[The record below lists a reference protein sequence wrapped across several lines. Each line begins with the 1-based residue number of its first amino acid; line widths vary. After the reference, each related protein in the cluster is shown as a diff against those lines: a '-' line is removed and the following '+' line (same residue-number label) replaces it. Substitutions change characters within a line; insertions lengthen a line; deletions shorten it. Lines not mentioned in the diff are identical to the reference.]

1 MLLPREL
8 DMIAAGRDMP
18 LPVPK
23 PKIVEIEV
31 AKHDEKGKVGSA
43 KFDED
48 NWARIRLGRQ
58 AAPARWR
65 NRYPSW
71 Y

>member
-1 MLLPREL
+1 
-8 DMIAAGRDMP
+8 MIAAGRDMP

-23 PKIVEIEV
+23 PKILEIEV
-31 AKHDEKGKVGSA
+31 KKPDDKGKVGSA
-43 KFDED
+43 KSDED
-48 NWARIRLGRQ
+48 GRARTTRLDRQ

-65 NRYPSW
+65 YPSW